1 MAIVTAELIERVA
14 GQDERKGASKD
25 ASAEQHGH
33 HKPRLDVRRWLNRV
47 GVKFI
52 GEQDPDG
59 RVKYHL
65 QPCPF
70 HTDHGGKCTSILQFK
85 DGNLGFKCQHYRCID
100 FTIDDLFRK
109 VGKPLEDE
117 YEREPFCPPAHW
129 QMLDGARVGEWACDP
144 LRWIIEGIVA
154 LGNLVFVAA
163 ESQCGKTLVGLYI
176 AMMMLVGGKL
186 FGEFPINPVKRVLYL
201 VLEDPPRRIKD
212 RLLDMEREGD
222 PVIDEGR
229 LVFYVAPG
237 LAINDDLQFAW
248 LEELIQCE
256 KFDIVFLDT
265 YQRATPGLD
274 SANDEK
280 QSRILHRIADLT
292 RKLGV
297 TLWIH
302 DHFRKTMSGKNRGT
316 PNLND
321 IKGTGGKVQNADAFL
336 LMDRTASRLRI
347 QGSSK
352 DSDKPIGFYVD
363 IAPQGA
369 KDEAKFKYAGTIEE
383 LAASARDK
391 KARNIEA
398 VRKALEDVGDWTK
411 CEAIAQKVGLSPSTV
426 SRHLDK
432 LIEEGVAERRGKG
445 KNTEYRLK
453 TGGFS
458 AGFSSEEKASCAEP
472 QFDWNQ

>member
-14 GQDERKGASKD
+14 GEDGPEYAPKNG
-25 ASAEQHGH
+25 SAERQQHYGSAIN
-33 HKPRLDVRRWLNRV
+33 VSEWLKTKDI
-47 GVKFI
+47 KFT
-52 GEQDPDG
+52 EESDPDG
-59 RVKYHL
+59 SVKYHL
-65 QPCPF
+65 DVCPF
-70 HTDHGGKCTSILQFK
+70 HPDHGGNGTSILQSAN
-85 DGNLGFKCQHYRCID
+85 GRLVFKCHHYRCAKYR
-100 FTIDDLFRK
+100 IDDLFRK
-109 VGKPLEDE
+109 IGEPPA
-117 YEREPFCPPAHW
+117 EPFSPPPYW
-129 QMLDGARVGEWACDP
+129 QKLDGAKVREWVCDP
-144 LRWIIEGIVA
+144 LEWIIESIVA
-154 LGNLVFVAA
+154 RGNLVFVAA

-222 PVIDEGR
+222 PVIEEGR

-237 LAINDDLQFAW
+237 LAINDEIQFKY
-248 LEELIQCE
+248 LEELIQRE
-256 KFDIVFLDT
+256 AFDVVFLDT

-280 QSRILHRIADLT
+280 QSVVLHRVADLT

-302 DHFRKTMSGKNRGT
+302 DHFRKTMGGKNRGT

-352 DSDKPIGFYVD
+352 DSDKLIGFYVD

-369 KDEAKFKYAGTIEE
+369 TDQPKFKYAGTIEE

-398 VRKALEDVGDWTK
+398 VRKALEEAGDWTK

-458 AGFSSEEKASCAEP
+458 SGISSEEKASRVEP
-472 QFDWNQ
+472 HFEWNQ